1 MDNDR
6 PILQCPNYF
15 CQALNPESHKFC
27 HKCRTLLLKR
37 YLWAVGHLESDR
49 SGDLLGDRYLF
60 KSDQILLDT
69 KPGAPPETPPELPP
83 RWESY
88 LRLFPYRLHVP
99 QVYGWIRD
107 KERPLAGNSKSATS
121 PIYLLETAPIYPAG
135 ATLEDSDLA
144 GQLMPTLESLWSRS
158 TPLRQLDWLWQI
170 ASFWQPFSSEKVAST
185 LLDPTLLRVDGAC
198 LKLLELKFDKQPPD
212 LSALGQLWSTWNQQ
226 PDASDRLPISYFTP
240 SRQVLQS
247 EFLTPLCDQLIQGQI
262 THADQLLDLLDQ
274 GIAKYGQVERQIQIA
289 TATDQGPSR
298 QSNEDACY
306 PPGGSVLTVNLSE
319 NQANPLVI
327 VCDGIGGHE
336 GGEVASG
343 LAIATLQSQAESLF
357 ASNLDAAT
365 LVDGLERATFAAN
378 DAISQRNDTEQRHER
393 QRMGTTVVMALAHKH
408 ELYITHVGDSRAYR
422 ITRTGCYQVTLDDD
436 VASREVRLGYALYRD
451 ALQQPASGSLVQAL
465 GMGSSDFLHPTVQR
479 FVLDEDCVFLLCSD
493 GLSDHDRIEE
503 VWDSEI
509 APILDGNADLGIV
522 SQRLVEIANTRN
534 GHDNVTIGLV
544 YCRVNRSES
553 TPTPSS
559 INWQQSARESS
570 GATALPQAAD
580 DSPDETPVR
589 TQIIQ
594 PPRSPFSWLP
604 PFLTLTALLGVSG
617 LLLYLLVP
625 ELRAR
630 VNPIAVEPSPPLTT
644 PSPEPIPSAVPTD
657 SPSPTVGASID
668 SANPLLAVGSFVRLD
683 QKQKDLT
690 VKSVDLG
697 SVNLLNLPGP
707 ADATSATSIVGRVPI
722 GSILQV
728 VGKQTMTDQRSWL
741 RLKVCS
747 VAGSAATSSSTPLP
761 RLVKPGEAGWLEEAT
776 IAPYV
781 AQNFSI
787 KPDQLGQC
795 ASP

>member
-15 CQALNPESHKFC
+15 CQALNPESHRFC
-27 HKCRTLLLKR
+27 HKCRTLLPKR
-37 YLWAVGHLESDR
+37 YLWAVGSLDGDR
-49 SGDLLGDRYLF
+49 SEELLGDRFLL

-69 KPGAPPETPPELPP
+69 KPGTPPETPPEMPP

-99 QVYGWIRD
+99 QVYGWIREE
-107 KERPLAGNSKSATS
+107 ERPLAGNSKRST
-121 PIYLLETAPIYPAG
+121 PIFLLETAPIYPAG
-135 ATLEDSDLA
+135 ATFETSDLA
-144 GQLMPTLESLWSRS
+144 GQLMPQLESLWQQS

-170 ASFWQPFSSEKVAST
+170 ASLWQPFSLEKVAST

-198 LKLLELKFDKQPPD
+198 LKLLELRFDTQPPD
-212 LSALGQLWSTWNQQ
+212 LSALGQLWSTWIQQ
-226 PDASDRLPISYFTP
+226 IEPPPIQYSTPHSDHIIQT
-240 SRQVLQS
+240 QVAQ
-247 EFLTPLCDQLIQGQI
+247 FLTSLCDQMIQGQI
-262 THADQLLDLLDQ
+262 NNADQLMDLLDQ
-274 GIAKYGQVERQIQIA
+274 GITNYGQAQRQIQIA

-306 PPGGSVLTVNLSE
+306 PPGGTSLTVNLSE
-319 NQANPLVI
+319 NENQAKPLVI

-343 LAIATLQSQAESLF
+343 IAIATLQTQAESFF

-378 DAISQRNDTEQRHER
+378 DAISERNDTEQRHER
-393 QRMGTTVVMALAHKH
+393 QRMGTTLVMALAHGH

-465 GMGSSDFLHPTVQR
+465 GMGSSNFLHPTVQR
-479 FVLDEDCVFLLCSD
+479 FILDEDCVFLLCSD
-493 GLSDHDRIEE
+493 GLSDHDRIDEI
-503 VWDSEI
+503 WDTEI
-509 APILDGNADLGIV
+509 APILDGNSDLAAV
-522 SQRLVEIANTRN
+522 SHRLVEVANTRN

-544 YCRVNRSES
+544 YCQVTETQSTLARS
-553 TPTPSS
+553 
-559 INWQQSARESS
+559 IDWQQSPREVRSE
-570 GATALPQAAD
+570 ATLLPR
-580 DSPDETPVR
+580 DSLDPTDEDPVK
-589 TQIIQ
+589 TQII
-594 PPRSPFSWLP
+594 PPRRSPFHWLP
-604 PFLTLTALLGVSG
+604 PLLTLTALLGVGG

-630 VNPIAVEPSPPLTT
+630 FNPIAVESTPPLSTS
-644 PSPEPIPSAVPTD
+644 SPLPIPSAVPTV
-657 SPSPTVGASID
+657 SPSPTVSASV
-668 SANPLLAVGSFVRLD
+668 NPLLAVGSFVKLD
-683 QKQKDLT
+683 QKDPDT
-690 VKSVDLG
+690 KSVDLA

-707 ADATSATSIVGRVPI
+707 ADTADSTVGRVPV
-722 GSILQV
+722 GSILQI

-741 RLKVCS
+741 RFKVCS
-747 VAGSAATSSSTPLP
+747 VAGEAAKTPSSPLP
-761 RLVKPGEAGWLEEAT
+761 RLVKPGEAGWLEETT
-776 IAPYV
+776 IAPHI

>member
-15 CQALNPESHKFC
+15 CQALNPESHRFC
-27 HKCRTLLLKR
+27 HKCRTLLPKR
-37 YLWAVGHLESDR
+37 YLWAVGRLGDR
-49 SGDLLGDRYLF
+49 SEESLGDPLGVTLGDRYLF

-99 QVYGWIRD
+99 QVYGWIRG
-107 KERPLAGNSKSATS
+107 KERTDS
-121 PIYLLETAPIYPAG
+121 PIYLLENAPIYPAG
-135 ATLEDSDLA
+135 ATFENSDLA
-144 GQLMPTLESLWSRS
+144 GQLMPQLESLWHQSS
-158 TPLRQLDWLWQI
+158 PLRQLDWLWQI
-170 ASFWQPFSSEKVAST
+170 ASLWQPFSLEKVAST
-185 LLDPTLLRVDGAC
+185 LLDPRLLRVDGAC
-198 LKLLELKFDKQPPD
+198 LKLLELRFDKQPPT
-212 LSALGQLWSTWNQQ
+212 LSALGQLWSAWNQQ
-226 PDASDRLPISYFTP
+226 TAGSAMSSSYP
-240 SRQVLQS
+240 QGIAQ
-247 EFLTPLCDQLIQGQI
+247 FLTPLCDQMIQGQI
-262 THADQLLDLLDQ
+262 TNSDQLMDLLDQ
-274 GIAKYGQVERQIQIA
+274 GIANYGQAQRQIQIA

-306 PPGGSVLTVNLSE
+306 PPSGTNLTVNLAE
-319 NQANPLVI
+319 NQAKPLVI

-336 GGEVASG
+336 GGEVASE
-343 LAIATLQSQAESLF
+343 LAIATLQTQAETLF

-393 QRMGTTVVMALAHKH
+393 QRMGTTVVMALAHGH

-465 GMGSSDFLHPTVQR
+465 GMGGSNFLHPTVQR
-479 FVLDEDCVFLLCSD
+479 FILDEDCVFLLCSD
-493 GLSDHDRIEE
+493 GLSDHDRIDEI
-503 VWDSEI
+503 WDTEI
-509 APILDGNADLGIV
+509 APILDGNANLATV
-522 SQRLVEIANTRN
+522 SQRLIEIANTRN

-544 YCRVNRSES
+544 YSRVKES
-553 TPTPSS
+553 QSVPAQS
-559 INWQQSARESS
+559 INWQQSSRDHRSEA
-570 GATALPQAAD
+570 ALPQTSRDPIDPA
-580 DSPDETPVR
+580 PVK

-594 PPRSPFSWLP
+594 PRRSPFRWLS
-604 PFLTLTALLGVSG
+604 PFLTLTALLGVGG

-630 VNPIAVEPSPPLTT
+630 FNPIATIESSPPLST
-644 PSPEPIPSAVPTD
+644 PSPLPIPSAVPTV
-657 SPSPTVGASID
+657 SSSPTVSASV
-668 SANPLLAVGSFVRLD
+668 NPLLAVGSFVRLD
-683 QKQKDLT
+683 RKDPA
-690 VKSVDLG
+690 VKSVDPV

-707 ADATSATSIVGRVPI
+707 ADANAPVGRIPV

-747 VAGSAATSSSTPLP
+747 VAGNAATPSSSPLP
-761 RLVKPGEAGWLEEAT
+761 KLVKPGEAGWLEETT